1 MTRRLSLFHRRELLL
16 ERGMAIVL
24 RWLRYADYY
33 SSCTVVATSTVH
45 SCTAVQLCCTVRQRC
60 TVLQL

>member
-24 RWLRYADYY
+24 RWLRCADYY
-33 SSCTVVATSTVH
+33 SSCTVVATVH